1 MGSNDDGKQIVFSSA
16 PAEAEMPP
24 HQPRRVLHRCGAT
37 PCTEL
42 TILSDGAEGPRSLG
56 EAASVVFHVVD

>member
-1 MGSNDDGKQIVFSSA
+1 
-16 PAEAEMPP
+16 MPP

-56 EAASVVFHVVD
+56 EAASVGPTFHVVD